1 MIEENIE
8 LQFLPELKNGILIAG
23 FDGWGNALDISTG
36 MVDYIILKL
45 KAEPFG
51 KINPD
56 CFFRFD
62 KNRPQIEIDEGLLT
76 SLKPPDGK
84 LYKTDKDIT
93 GKDIVILKATEPNL
107 NWFTFINSI
116 LSLSQKIGIKTIITL
131 GSMFDNILHT
141 DKIISAVAS
150 TPELLESLTQ
160 KNVLTINYNGP
171 GAIHSSIQHEAQ
183 NKGFQCVSLWCHCP
197 YYLQGTTHLGLL
209 SYLGSLLADWC
220 GFKLDTEELEITW
233 RDLSKQIQDII
244 DKNPELQSVIDDL
257 KKSKS
262 TWDPSKKDEKVVR
275 LKDFI
280 KPR

>member
-1 MIEENIE
+1 MKY
-8 LQFLPELKNGILIAG
+8 LPELENGFLIAG

-51 KINPD
+51 RINPD
-56 CFFRFD
+56 RFFRFD
-62 KNRPQIEIDEGLLT
+62 ENRPQVEIVDGFLT
-76 SLKPPDGK
+76 NLKPPCGE
-84 LYKTDKDIT
+84 LYKTDKSIT
-93 GKDIVILKATEPNL
+93 GKDIVILKTAEPNL
-107 NWFTFINSI
+107 NWFTFIELI
-116 LSLSQKIGIKTIITL
+116 LSLSKKMGVKTIITL

-150 TPELLESLTQ
+150 TPELLESLKQ
-160 KNVLTINYNGP
+160 KNILTINYNGP

-183 NKGFQCVSLWCHCP
+183 IKGFQCLSLWCHCP

-209 SYLGSLLADWC
+209 SYLGSFLADWC
-220 GFKLDTEELEITW
+220 GFDLDTEELEITW
-233 RDLSKQIQDII
+233 RDLSKQIQEII
-244 DKNPELQSVIDDL
+244 DKNPELQSVIGDL

-262 TWDPSKKDEKVVR
+262 SWDPSKKDDKVVR